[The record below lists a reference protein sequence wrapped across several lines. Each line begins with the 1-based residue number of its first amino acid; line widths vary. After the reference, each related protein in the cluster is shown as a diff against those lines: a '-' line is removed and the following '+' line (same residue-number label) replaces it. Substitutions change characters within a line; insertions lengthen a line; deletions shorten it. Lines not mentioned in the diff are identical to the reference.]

1 MAVLPCA
8 DDIEPWLQPW
18 RPANREGASPFV
30 GRCGEVMFWD
40 PEEGSGF
47 VSLLAPT
54 ASEKAGGD
62 TKTGDEAPKMKRYRF
77 CALSLATSN
86 DSVPDLSDLSV
97 ADKEEDE
104 RAVLAL
110 YQKE

>member
-47 VSLLAPT
+47 VSLRAPT
-54 ASEKAGGD
+54 ASEKAGVD
-62 TKTGDEAPKMKRYRF
+62 TKTADEAPKIARRKRYRF

-86 DSVPDLSDLSV
+86 ESV
-97 ADKEEDE
+97 E
-104 RAVLAL
+104 
-110 YQKE
+110 

>member
-1 MAVLPCA
+1 
-8 DDIEPWLQPW
+8 
-18 RPANREGASPFV
+18 
-30 GRCGEVMFWD
+30 MFWD
-40 PEEGSGF
+40 SEEGSGF

-86 DSVPDLSDLSV
+86 ESV
-97 ADKEEDE
+97 E
-104 RAVLAL
+104 
-110 YQKE
+110 